1 VNFDLT
7 AEQSMIR
14 EAVREFAQEVVAP
27 RADEIDRTNAFPADL
42 VRQAAAL
49 DLLGIVVPEEYG
61 GPGLD
66 HICFALFVE
75 EIAAVS
81 GTLAVILDVHTSV
94 GTEPILYFGTEEQ
107 KRRYLPRLARGELL
121 GAFALTEPE
130 AGSDAAS
137 LRTTAV
143 RKNGHHDPARSYYV
157 LNGTKTFITNVGVAD
172 LYIVMART
180 GDMPGSRGIS
190 AFLVERDTPGLKYGE
205 PMHKMGLRG
214 SPTGELV
221 LEDVCVP
228 ADNLLAAE
236 GEGFR
241 VAMTALDSGR
251 IGISAQAVG
260 LARGALDLAVD
271 YANERRQFGQAIS
284 QFEGIQFMLADMA
297 TAVDAARLMT
307 LQAAHA
313 CDTGVPFT
321 RLASM
326 AKLMSTDTAMRVT
339 TDAVQVF
346 GGYGYIKEFPVER
359 FMRDAKATQ
368 IYEGTNQIQR
378 IVIARELLK
387 GD

>member
-1 VNFDLT
+1 MNFDLT